1 MTNPYQPDY
10 RIGDAERSQAMD
22 DLGVHFSAGRL
33 SFEEYDERLKQVT
46 QAVTRSDISLL
57 FDDLP
62 AARSPKETAS
72 PANFLPATNVQGTNF
87 PDTYSTNEIDNAY
100 STGRNIR
107 GGILGFTGIT
117 AVTLT
122 ALTETGAW
130 IMLVP
135 AIFIMLYVMKL
146 GPESWH
152 APSRMKLDRQR
163 IKQARMLQQQQVF
176 AIETHNAQQR
186 ALARAERKRKQ
197 DELNSIAT
205 ELATDALKRFR
216 GKKNG

>member
-10 RIGDAERSQAMD
+10 RIGDAERAQAMD

-62 AARSPKETAS
+62 AARSPKVNDPS
-72 PANFLPATNVQGTNF
+72 DFLPTTRVPEAHF
-87 PDTYSTNEIDNAY
+87 PDTYSGDEIDNAY

-107 GGILGFTGIT
+107 GGILGLTGVT

-122 ALTETGAW
+122 TLTGTGAW

-135 AIFIMLYVMKL
+135 AIFILLDVMKL

-152 APSRMKLDRQR
+152 APSRNKIDRQR
-163 IKQARMLQQQQVF
+163 MKQARLLQQQQVF

-197 DELNSIAT
+197 EEFNSIAT

-216 GKKNG
+216 GKNK

>member
-62 AARSPKETAS
+62 AARAPKVNDPSA
-72 PANFLPATNVQGTNF
+72 FLPAPSVQEPHF
-87 PDTYSTNEIDNAY
+87 PDTYSPNEIDNAY
-100 STGRNIR
+100 SRGRNIR
-107 GGILGFTGIT
+107 GGILGLTGIT

-146 GPESWH
+146 GPGSWH

-163 IKQARMLQQQQVF
+163 MKQARMLQQQQVF
-176 AIETHNAQQR
+176 AIENQNAQQR

-197 DELNSIAT
+197 EELNSIAT

-216 GKKNG
+216 GKKNS